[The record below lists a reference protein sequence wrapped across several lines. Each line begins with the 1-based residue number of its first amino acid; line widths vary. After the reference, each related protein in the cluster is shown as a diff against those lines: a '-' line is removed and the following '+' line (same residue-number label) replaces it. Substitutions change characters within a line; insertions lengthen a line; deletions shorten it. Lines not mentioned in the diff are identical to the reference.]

1 MTQAQPVLEIRDLRT
16 WFVTARGIGRAV
28 DGVDLSISGGETL
41 GVVGESGSGKTML
54 SLSVLGLVPRPG
66 RIVAGSVRFKGL
78 DLVRASQ
85 AELRKVRGNAISMIF
100 QEPMT
105 SLNPV
110 FRVGEQIAEA
120 VRLHRGLSKAEAMER
135 AREMLVKVGIPEP
148 ARRLKSYP
156 HEMSGGMRQRI
167 VIAMALALDPDLILA
182 DEPTTALDV
191 TIQAEILELMRR
203 LKEERDTAVMLITH
217 DLGVV
222 AQTCQRVAVM
232 YAGKVVEEA
241 PVLDL
246 FDQPLHPYTRLLLA
260 SVPRIGERR
269 RLAAIGGAVPS
280 LMDLPRGCAFHPRCP
295 DATGFCVGNEPALV
309 EMPGGRKVRCLLHG
323 FATNGQA

>member
-1 MTQAQPVLEIRDLRT
+1 MDHSAPVLEIDSLRT
-16 WFVTARGIGRAV
+16 WFLTARGIGKAV
-28 DGVDLSISGGETL
+28 DGVDLSLSGGETL

-66 RIVAGSVRFKGL
+66 RIVGGAVRFKGL
-78 DLVRASQ
+78 DLVRASA
-85 AELRKVRGNAISMIF
+85 AELLKVRGNAISMIF

-120 VRLHRGLSKAEAMER
+120 VRLHRKLGKAEALER
-135 AREMLVKVGIPEP
+135 ARQMLVKVGIPNP
-148 ARRLKSYP
+148 DRRLKSYP
-156 HEMSGGMRQRI
+156 HEMSGGMRQRV

-191 TIQAEILELMRR
+191 TIQAEILELMLQ
-203 LKEERDTAVMLITH
+203 LKEERQTAIMLITH

-232 YAGKVVEEA
+232 YAGKIVEEA
-241 PVLDL
+241 PVLAL
-246 FDQPLHPYTRLLLA
+246 FDKPLHPYTKLLLA

-269 RLAAIGGAVPS
+269 PLAAIGGAVPS
-280 LMDLPRGCAFHPRCP
+280 LMDLPSGCAFHPRCP
-295 DATGFCVGNEPALV
+295 DAVGFCATEEPALLA
-309 EMPGGRKVRCLLHG
+309 MPDGRKVRCLLHT
-323 FATNGQA
+323 ART

>member
-1 MTQAQPVLEIRDLRT
+1 MEHSSPVLEIDNLRT
-16 WFVTARGIGRAV
+16 WFLTARGIGRAV
-28 DGVDLSISGGETL
+28 DGVDLSLSGGETL

-66 RIVAGSVRFKGL
+66 RIVGGAVRFKGL
-78 DLVRASQ
+78 DLVRASA

-120 VRLHRGLSKAEAMER
+120 VRLHRGLGKAEALER
-135 AREMLVKVGIPEP
+135 AREMLAQVGIPDP
-148 ARRLKSYP
+148 DRRLKSYP
-156 HEMSGGMRQRI
+156 HEMSGGMRQRV

-203 LKEERDTAVMLITH
+203 LKEERQTAVMLITH

-232 YAGKVVEEA
+232 YAGKIVEEA
-241 PVLDL
+241 PVLAL
-246 FDQPLHPYTRLLLA
+246 FDAPLHPYTKLLLA

-269 RLAAIGGAVPS
+269 PLAAIGGAVPS
-280 LMDLPRGCAFHPRCP
+280 LMNLPRGCAFHPRCP
-295 DATGFCVGNEPALV
+295 DAVGFCAAEEPALLD
-309 EMPGGRKVRCLLHG
+309 MPGGRKVRCLLH
-323 FATNGQA
+323 ATRT

>member
-1 MTQAQPVLEIRDLRT
+1 MDHSAPVLEIDSLRT
-16 WFVTARGIGRAV
+16 WFLTARGIGKAV
-28 DGVDLSISGGETL
+28 DGVDLSLSGGETL

-66 RIVAGSVRFKGL
+66 RIVGGAVRFKGL
-78 DLVRASQ
+78 DLVRASA
-85 AELRKVRGNAISMIF
+85 AELLKVRGNAISMIF

-120 VRLHRGLSKAEAMER
+120 VRLHRKLGKAEALER
-135 AREMLVKVGIPEP
+135 ARQMLVKVGIPNP
-148 ARRLKSYP
+148 DRRLKSYP
-156 HEMSGGMRQRI
+156 HEMSGGMRQRV

-191 TIQAEILELMRR
+191 TIQAEILELMLQ
-203 LKEERDTAVMLITH
+203 LKEERQTAIMLITH

-232 YAGKVVEEA
+232 YAGKIVEEA
-241 PVLDL
+241 PVLAL
-246 FDQPLHPYTRLLLA
+246 FDKPLHPYTKLLLA

-269 RLAAIGGAVPS
+269 PLAAIGGAVPS
-280 LMDLPRGCAFHPRCP
+280 LMALPSGCAFHPRCP
-295 DATGFCVGNEPALV
+295 DAVGFCATEEPALLA
-309 EMPGGRKVRCLLHG
+309 MPDGRKVRCLLHT
-323 FATNGQA
+323 ART

>member
-1 MTQAQPVLEIRDLRT
+1 MTSATPVLEINDLHT
-16 WFVTARGIGRAV
+16 WFLTARGVGRAV
-28 DGVDLSISGGETL
+28 DGVDLTISGGETL

-66 RIVAGSVRFKGL
+66 RIVDGTVRFKGL
-78 DLVRASQ
+78 NLVRASAAQ
-85 AELRKVRGNAISMIF
+85 LRAVRGNAISMIF

-120 VRLHRGLSKAEAMER
+120 VRLHRGLSKAQALDH
-135 AREMLVKVGIPEP
+135 ARDMLAKVGIPDP
-148 ARRLKSYP
+148 GRRLRSYP
-156 HEMSGGMRQRI
+156 HEMSGGMRQRVI
-167 VIAMALALDPDLILA
+167 IAMALALDPDLVLA

-203 LKEERDTAVMLITH
+203 LQEERHTAVMLITH

-222 AQTCQRVAVM
+222 AQTCDRVAVM
-232 YAGKVVEEA
+232 YAGKIAEEA
-241 PVLDL
+241 PVADL
-246 FDQPLHPYTRLLLA
+246 FDEPLHPYTRLLLA
-260 SVPRIGERR
+260 SVPRMGERR
-269 RLAAIGGAVPS
+269 PLAAIGGAVPS

-295 DATGFCVGNEPALV
+295 DAMGFCATEEPALV
-309 EMPGGRKVRCLLHG
+309 EGPQGHRVRCLLY
-323 FATNGQA
+323 QSRV